1 MQKISTCLWFN
12 NQAEEAVRHYT
23 SIFKNSKVFDPAFY
37 NEEGYGEPGTVMTIA
52 FELEGREFLA
62 LNGGPEFNFTN
73 AISFMVNCE
82 TQEEVDYYWDRLLE
96 GGEAEQCGWLKDKFG
111 VSWQIIPTVIGELMQ
126 DKDPERS
133 KRVMKVMLRMIKLDI
148 NKLLKAYNGSE

>member
-23 SIFKNSKVFDPAFY
+23 AIFKNSKVLDPAFY
-37 NEEGYGEPGTVMTIA
+37 NEEGHGEPGTVMTIP

-62 LNGGPEFNFTN
+62 LNGGSEFNFTN

-111 VSWQIIPTVIGELMQ
+111 VSWQIIPTIIGGLMQ
-126 DKDPERS
+126 DSDPERS
-133 KRVMKVMLRMIKLDI
+133 KRVMKALLSMVKLDI
-148 NKLLKAYNGSE
+148 DLLKKAHDGTV

>member
-23 SIFKNSKVFDPAFY
+23 AIFKNSKVFDPAFY
-37 NEEGYGEPGTVMTIA
+37 NEEGHGEPGTVMTIT

-62 LNGGPEFNFTN
+62 LNGGPAFNFTN

-111 VSWQIIPTVIGELMQ
+111 VSWQIIPTIIGELMQ
-126 DKDPERS
+126 DSDPERS
-133 KRVMKVMLRMIKLDI
+133 KRVMKVLLRMVKLDI
-148 NKLLKAYNGSE
+148 DMLKKAYNGTE

>member
-1 MQKISTCLWFN
+1 MQKISPCLWFDN
-12 NQAEEAVRHYT
+12 KAKEAVDFYT
-23 SIFKNSKVFDPAFY
+23 SIFHNSKILETAFY
-37 NEEGYGEPGTVMTIA
+37 NEEGPGEPGTVLTIS
-52 FELEGREFLA
+52 FEIEGQRFMA

-82 TQEEVDYYWDRLLE
+82 TQQEIDYYWDHLLE

-111 VSWQIIPTVIGELMQ
+111 VSWQIIPSIIAELMQ

-133 KRVMKVMLRMIKLDI
+133 RRVMSALLSMVKLDI
-148 NKLLKAYNGSE
+148 DLLKKAYNNTE

>member
-23 SIFKNSKVFDPAFY
+23 SIFKNSRILDPAFY
-37 NEEGYGEPGTVMTIA
+37 NEEGYGEPGTVMTIP

-82 TQEEVDYYWDRLLE
+82 SQEEIDYYWDKLTK
-96 GGEAEQCGWLKDKFG
+96 GGQESQCGWLKDKYG
-111 VSWQIIPTVIGELMQ
+111 LSWQIVPSVLGEMLQ
-126 DKDPERS
+126 DKDPEKS
-133 KRVMKVMLRMIKLDI
+133 NRVMQAMLQMTKIDI
-148 NKLLKAYNGSE
+148 EALRRAYETK

>member
-133 KRVMKVMLRMIKLDI
+133 KRVMKVMLSMIKLDI
-148 NKLLKAYNGSE
+148 NQLLKAYNGSE

>member
-23 SIFKNSKVFDPAFY
+23 SIFKNSKVLDPAFY
-37 NEEGYGEPGTVMTIA
+37 HEEGYGEPGTVMTVP

-73 AISFMVNCE
+73 AISFME
-82 TQEEVDYYWDRLLE
+82 
-96 GGEAEQCGWLKDKFG
+96 
-111 VSWQIIPTVIGELMQ
+111 IG
-126 DKDPERS
+126 RAH
-133 KRVMKVMLRMIKLDI
+133 V
-148 NKLLKAYNGSE
+148 

>member
-133 KRVMKVMLRMIKLDI
+133 KRVMKVMLSMIKLDI
-148 NKLLKAYNGSE
+148 SQLLKAYNGSE

>member
-12 NQAEEAVRHYT
+12 YQAEEAVRHYT
-23 SIFKNSKVFDPAFY
+23 SIFKNSKVLDPAFF
-37 NEEGYGEPGTVMTIA
+37 NEEGYGEPGTVMTIP

-82 TQEEVDYYWDRLLE
+82 TQKEVDYYWDRLLE

-111 VSWQIIPTVIGELMQ
+111 VSWQIIPSIIGELMQ

-133 KRVMKVMLRMIKLDI
+133 KRVMKVMLSMIKLDI
-148 NKLLKAYNGSE
+148 DLLKRAYQGID